1 MFLAP
6 FFLSAL
12 LLTSARASQAEPER
26 GAAAVLEARGV
37 EITYLANAGFY
48 LESGNRSVL
57 IDACLREPVGL
68 HSALPGPVHGK
79 LTNAKPPFDRPA
91 LVLVSHEHLDHVQ
104 TRVLEKVLVNNPG
117 ARLVTSQQVVGALQ
131 GGAQDFE
138 AIRGRVESV
147 QPVPGTIQRREED
160 GLNVGFLRL
169 EHSGKGHPM
178 LVHLGHLIELGGLRI
193 LHVGDAEP
201 TPANFAAYDLD
212 SLGIDVAF
220 VPYWYFGSAAG
231 AEVLREQIK
240 ARTVIACHV
249 PPSKWAEL
257 NEFLKTQFPEVVLF
271 KESLEKRSFLP
282 AEPAPASR

>member
-1 MFLAP
+1 MFLVP
-6 FFLSAL
+6 CFLSAS
-12 LLTSARASQAEPER
+12 LLTATLAWQAEPER
-26 GAAAVLEARGV
+26 GAPAVPAGSGV

-48 LESGNRSVL
+48 LESVDGSVL

-79 LTNAKPPFDRPA
+79 LTNARPPFDRPS

-104 TRVLEKVLVNNPG
+104 ARVLEKLLVNNPG
-117 ARLVTSQQVVGALQ
+117 ARLVTSQQVVSVLQ

-138 AIRGRVESV
+138 VIRGRVESV
-147 QPVPGTIQRREED
+147 QPAPGTIQRREEE
-160 GLNVGFLRL
+160 GLSVGFFRL

-201 TPANFAAYDLD
+201 NPANFAAYDLD
-212 SLGIDVAF
+212 SLGIDVAL
-220 VPYWYFGSAAG
+220 VPYWYFGSVGG
-231 AEVLREQIK
+231 AEVLREQIQ

-257 NEFLKTQFPEVVLF
+257 SEFLKAQFPEVVLF
-271 KESLEKRSFLP
+271 KESLEKKRFLP
-282 AEPAPASR
+282 TEPDSR